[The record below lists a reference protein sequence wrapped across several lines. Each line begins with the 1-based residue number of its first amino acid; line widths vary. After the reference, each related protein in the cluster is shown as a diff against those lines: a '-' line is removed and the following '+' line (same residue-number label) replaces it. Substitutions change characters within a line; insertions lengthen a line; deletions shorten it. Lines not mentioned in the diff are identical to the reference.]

1 MSTGTDAESRI
12 LLEME
17 TEHRALLTLNRPD
30 RLNTLTLDMWPLI
43 SQFAEELD
51 ANDSARVAILT
62 GTGDRV
68 FSAGLDLAPGKP
80 GSGSASSKPPRRS
93 AAQKNRQTAQLIRR
107 TSSHFTAF
115 ENVRIPTIAAING
128 HCLGAGLELALCCDI
143 RLAVRG
149 ATLGLPEVELG
160 AGVDMGGTV
169 RLMKAIGPGHAKRLL
184 YTAERIPAEEALDIG
199 LVQALHNTPDEL
211 MSAAREMADRIAA
224 QGPLAVQHCKRSCN
238 HALNRGLV
246 DDLEFEAVSASDSMI
261 SEDLV
266 EGVSARREKRDP
278 VYKYR

>member
-1 MSTGTDAESRI
+1 
-12 LLEME
+12 
-17 TEHRALLTLNRPD
+17 LLTLNRPD
-30 RLNTLTLDMWPLI
+30 RLNTLRFDMWPRM
-43 SQFAEELD
+43 SQLANELD
-51 ANDSARVAILT
+51 ANESARVAILT
-62 GTGDRV
+62 GKGDRV
-68 FSAGLDLAPGKP
+68 FSAGLDLAPSKP
-80 GSGSASSKPPRRS
+80 AAGSGSKKGPRRS
-93 AAQKNRQTAQLIRR
+93 AAQKNRQTAQLIQR

-115 ENVRIPTIAAING
+115 ENLRIPTIAAING

-184 YTAERIPAEEALDIG
+184 YTAARIPAEEALDIG
-199 LVQALHNTPDEL
+199 LVQALHDTPDEL
-211 MSAAREMADRIAA
+211 MSAARELADRIAA

-246 DDLEFEAVSASDSMI
+246 DDLEFEAASASDSMI

-266 EGVSARREKRDP
+266 EGVGARREKRDP
-278 VYKYR
+278 VFKYR

>member
-1 MSTGTDAESRI
+1 MSTGTDTESRI

-30 RLNTLTLDMWPLI
+30 HLNTLTLDMWPI
-43 SQFAEELD
+43 MSQLAEELE
-51 ANDSARVAILT
+51 ANESARVAILT

-68 FSAGLDLAPGKP
+68 FSAGIDLAPGKP
-80 GSGSASSKPPRRS
+80 GSGSGKRVKRS
-93 AAQKNRQTAQLIRR
+93 AAQKNRQTAQLIQR

-115 ENVRIPTIAAING
+115 ENMRIPAIAAING

-160 AGVDMGGTV
+160 APVDMGGTV

-184 YTAERIPAEEALDIG
+184 YTAARIPAEEALDIG
-199 LVQALHNTPDEL
+199 LVQALHDTPEEL
-211 MSAAREMADRIAA
+211 MSAARELADRIAA

-238 HALNRGLV
+238 HALNRGLI
-246 DDLEFEAVSASDSMI
+246 DDLEFEAASASDCMI

-266 EGVSARREKRDP
+266 EGLSARREKREP
-278 VYKYR
+278 VYKSR

>member
-1 MSTGTDAESRI
+1 MSTGADAESRI

-30 RLNTLTLDMWPLI
+30 HLNTLTLDMWPI
-43 SQFAEELD
+43 VSQLAEELE

-62 GTGDRV
+62 GTGDRA
-68 FSAGLDLAPGKP
+68 FSAGIDLAPSKP
-80 GSGSASSKPPRRS
+80 GSGSGKRAKRS

-107 TSSHFTAF
+107 LSSHFTAF
-115 ENVRIPTIAAING
+115 ENMRIPTIAAING

-160 AGVDMGGTV
+160 ACVDMGGTV

-184 YTAERIPAEEALDIG
+184 YTAARIPAEEALDIG
-199 LVQALHNTPDEL
+199 LVQALHDSPDEL
-211 MSAAREMADRIAA
+211 MSAARELADRIAA

-246 DDLEFEAVSASDSMI
+246 DDLEFEAASASDCMI

-266 EGVSARREKRDP
+266 EGVGARREKRAP
-278 VYKYR
+278 VFKYR